1 MLNINNEPTIS
12 IFTTDNSLVV
22 SSWDNW
28 LTKATGLSEEV
39 AKGSALAELI
49 PCFTES
55 GISGHFQRVLQHG
68 IIETLPQ
75 KIYPYL
81 FECSLTIPSRYF
93 QKMQQRVT
101 IAPLKEKN
109 EIIGTIVT
117 IEDITNEL
125 EIRLNIAEQLESP
138 EENLRL
144 VAVQTLAKA
153 KISEPEQMLV
163 KALGDRSWRVRRAAV
178 DGLAA
183 ISGSTLATSLLR
195 SLREEHRNPSV
206 LNGVLQVL
214 AHGKVDIVP
223 ALIDCL
229 NSEDADLR
237 VYAALA
243 LGEQK
248 DIRAIPALQIA
259 LQDSDSNVQYHA
271 IDALGHLQAID
282 AVEDLVAIA
291 CGGDFFLAFP
301 ALDALKSI
309 SLKEVNLPKL
319 AFVANQLLP
328 LLGDELLV
336 TAVVDTL
343 AFLGDSSVVS
353 AIASLLNQPNP
364 PVPNIVSA
372 IGVLHDRYEN
382 AYHEGDYIAD
392 LAFTAIDQRGIDNLL
407 ANLHDNKPDELRAI
421 ALLLGRCDG
430 NPKTAR
436 ALTRLL
442 GEEIVRGTVIEALVR
457 YGKKVT
463 NLLIEQLSA
472 EDLEIRRAAV
482 IALGRIGDSKA
493 VPALTQLLTET
504 GASSETNQEQF
515 SSNPPLPELMVVT
528 ANSLAQIGDRRSF
541 DTLLSLIGHPD
552 STVRL
557 AVVAALNSLGH
568 PDMLNRMITLL
579 QDTDAYVRES
589 AVKIAGYFAFNEC
602 VNLLLE
608 RCQDQAEDVRKAAIE
623 LIPYLENAPVLP
635 TLIHAL
641 ERETPKVRAAAARA
655 LGQMDCTLVYPHLLK
670 ALQDKEPW
678 VRYYAAKAI
687 GWNGYT
693 EAIDTLANL
702 AHRDPSTIVRIAAVE
717 ALGQIGGARVVSF
730 LAPIAE
736 DTKLPNDLVRAALS
750 ALGQVGHPNSL
761 PPLLSALRSEDLF
774 LRVCAVKALG
784 KRGGQDIESILQDLA
799 ATDSDVT
806 VVFAAIEALAQLA
819 TKEAIAALLEL
830 TANLKHNEACI
841 IALANLGEK
850 QVEAIGKGL
859 THFNLEV
866 RCATVEVLTRLRCPR
881 ASELLIVALDDP
893 EQIVRLAAVNGL
905 EHLGN
910 RYAERKI
917 AVMAHTD
924 PDPIVRQAAQKA
936 LG

>member
-1 MLNINNEPTIS
+1 MINMNNEPKIS
-12 IFTTDNSLVV
+12 IFTTDTLLVLT
-22 SSWDNW
+22 SWDDW
-28 LTKATGLSEEV
+28 LTNATGLSEEM
-39 AKGSALAELI
+39 AKGAALVELI
-49 PCFTES
+49 PSFVES
-55 GISGHFQRVLQHG
+55 GIFGHFQRVLQHG

-75 KIYPYL
+75 KLYPYL
-81 FECSLTIPSRYF
+81 FECSLQIPSFYF
-93 QKMQQRVT
+93 QKMQQKVT
-101 IAPLKEKN
+101 IAPLKEKG

-117 IEDITNEL
+117 IEDITAEL
-125 EIRLNIAEQLESP
+125 ELRLNIAEQLESP
-138 EENLRL
+138 EENVRL
-144 VAVQTLAKA
+144 MAVQYLAKA
-153 KISEPEQMLV
+153 KIAEPEQMLV

-229 NSEDADLR
+229 NSEDEDLR
-237 VYAALA
+237 IYAALA
-243 LGEQK
+243 LGEQQ
-248 DIRAIPALQIA
+248 DVRAIPALRMA
-259 LQDSDSNVQYHA
+259 LKDSNSNVQYHA
-271 IDALGHLQAID
+271 IDALGHLQTID
-282 AVEDLVAIA
+282 AVKDLVAIA

-301 ALDALKSI
+301 ALDALRSI
-309 SLKEVNLPKL
+309 SLKEANYPKL
-319 AFVANQLLP
+319 ACVASQLVP
-328 LLGDELLV
+328 LLTDELLV

-343 AFLGDSSVVS
+343 AFLGDASVVPD
-353 AIASLLNQPNP
+353 IAALLNHSDP
-364 PVPNIVSA
+364 PVSNLVHA
-372 IGVLHDRYEN
+372 LGVLHDRYEN

-392 LAFTAIDQRGIDNLL
+392 LAFAVITKKGIDNLL
-407 ANLHDNKPDELRAI
+407 ATVHNAKPNELRVI
-421 ALLLGRCDG
+421 VILLGRSDG
-430 NPKTAR
+430 NQETAQ

-457 YGKKVT
+457 YGKRVT
-463 NLLIEQLSA
+463 HLLIEQLSA
-472 EDLEIRRAAV
+472 DDLEVRKAAV
-482 IALGRIGDSKA
+482 IALGRIGDAEA
-493 VPALTQLLTET
+493 VPALTQLLVQS
-504 GASSETNQEQF
+504 GVNSETDEAKF
-515 SSNPPLPELMVVT
+515 SPVPLPELMVVT
-528 ANSLAQIGDRRSF
+528 ANALAQIGDRRAF
-541 DTLLSLIGHPD
+541 DTLLSLIGHSD
-552 STVRL
+552 SAVRL

-608 RCQDQAEDVRKAAIE
+608 RCQDPAEDVRKAAIE

-635 TLIHAL
+635 TLINAL

-655 LGQMDCTLVYPHLLK
+655 LGQMDCTLAYTHLLK
-670 ALQDKEPW
+670 ALRDKDPW

-687 GWNGYT
+687 GWNGYA
-693 EAIDTLANL
+693 EAIEILANV
-702 AHRDPSTIVRIAAVE
+702 AHQDPSTFVRIATVE
-717 ALGQIGGARVVSF
+717 ALGQIGGPRVVSF
-730 LAPIAE
+730 LAPIVDDSNAS
-736 DTKLPNDLVRAALS
+736 NDLVRAALT

-761 PPLLSALRSEDLF
+761 PPLLCALRSEDLF
-774 LRVCAVKALG
+774 RRVCAVKALG

-799 ATDSDVT
+799 VAEADVT

-819 TKEAIAALLEL
+819 TPEAIAALLEL
-830 TANLKHNEACI
+830 TANPTRNQACI
-841 IALANLGEK
+841 IALANLGEA
-850 QVEAIGKGL
+850 QVEAIGAGL
-859 THFNLEV
+859 HHFNQEI
-866 RCATVEVLTRLRCPR
+866 RCTTVEVLTRLRCPR
-881 ASELLIVALDDP
+881 ASELLITALDDR

>member
-1 MLNINNEPTIS
+1 MLNNRNEPKIS
-12 IFTTDNSLVV
+12 IFTTDKALVV
-22 SSWDNW
+22 SSWNDW
-28 LTKATGLSEEV
+28 LTKVTGLSEEI
-39 AKGSALAELI
+39 AKGKALAELI
-49 PCFTES
+49 PSLVEP
-55 GISGHFQRVLQHG
+55 GIFEHFQHVLQHG
-68 IIETLPQ
+68 IIDTLPQ

-81 FECSLTIPSRYF
+81 FECALQMPSRNF

-101 IAPLKEKN
+101 IAPLKTIG
-109 EIIGTIVT
+109 EIVGTIVT
-117 IEDITNEL
+117 IEDITAEL
-125 EIRLNIAEQLESP
+125 EQSLNIAEQLESP
-138 EENLRL
+138 EENVRL
-144 VAVQTLAKA
+144 AAVQTLAKTNIA
-153 KISEPEQMLV
+153 EPEQMLV

-214 AHGKVDIVP
+214 SHGKVDIVP

-229 NSEDADLR
+229 NSEDEDLR
-237 VYAALA
+237 IYAALA

-248 DIRAIPALQIA
+248 DIRAIPALRMA
-259 LQDSDSNVQYHA
+259 LQDSNSNVQYHA
-271 IDALGHLQAID
+271 IDALAHLQSID
-282 AVEDLVAIA
+282 AVEDLVSIA

-309 SLKEVNLPKL
+309 SLTEANSSKL
-319 AFVANQLLP
+319 AFVATKLLP
-328 LLGDELLV
+328 LLGDELLIV
-336 TAVVDTL
+336 AVVDTL
-343 AFLGDSSVVS
+343 AFLGDASVVP
-353 AIASLLNQPNP
+353 AIAALLNQPDP
-364 PVPNIVSA
+364 PVSNLVNA
-372 IGVLHDRYEN
+372 IGNLHDRYEN

-392 LAFTAIDQRGIDNLL
+392 LAFAAITKQGIDNLL
-407 ANLHDNKPDELRAI
+407 ANVHNAKPEELRATI
-421 ALLLGRCDG
+421 LLLSRCDA
-430 NPKTAR
+430 NPEAAS

-457 YGKKVT
+457 YGKRVT
-463 NLLIEQLSA
+463 HLLIEQLSS
-472 EDLEIRRAAV
+472 EDLEVQRAAV
-482 IALGRIGDSKA
+482 IALGRIGDSTA
-493 VPALTQLLTET
+493 VPALTKLLVQS
-504 GASSETNQEQF
+504 GSNSEKNHPEI
-515 SSNPPLPELMVVT
+515 SCAPLPELMVVT
-528 ANSLAQIGDRRSF
+528 ANALAQIGDRRAF
-541 DTLLSLIGHPD
+541 DTLLTLIGHHD
-552 STVRL
+552 SAVRL
-557 AVVAALNSLGH
+557 AAVAALNSLGH

-608 RCQDQAEDVRKAAIE
+608 RCHDPSEDVRKAALE

-635 TLIHAL
+635 TLIDAL
-641 ERETPKVRAAAARA
+641 EAETPKVRAAAARA
-655 LGQMDCTLVYPHLLK
+655 LGQMDCTLAYPHLLK
-670 ALQDKEPW
+670 ALQDKDLW

-687 GWNGYT
+687 GWNGYA
-693 EAIDTLANL
+693 EAIDILANL
-702 AHRDPSTIVRIAAVE
+702 ARLDHSMIVRIASVE
-717 ALGQIGGARVVSF
+717 ALGQIGGSRVVSF
-730 LAPIAE
+730 LAPIVE
-736 DTKLPNDLVRAALS
+736 DSNLPNDLVRAAIT

-761 PPLLSALRSEDLF
+761 PPLLCALRSDDLF
-774 LRVCAVKALG
+774 RRVCVVKALG
-784 KRGGQDIESILQDLA
+784 KRGGQDIESMLQDLA
-799 ATDSDVT
+799 ATEADVT

-819 TKEAIAALLEL
+819 TPEAISALLEL
-830 TANLKHNEACI
+830 TASPTRNEACI
-841 IALANLGEK
+841 IALANLGER
-850 QVEAIGKGL
+850 QVESIGEGL
-859 THFNLEV
+859 RHFNQEV

-881 ASELLIVALDDP
+881 ASELLITALDDR

>member
-1 MLNINNEPTIS
+1 MLNMKNESKIS
-12 IFTTDNSLVV
+12 IFTTDNELVV
-22 SSWDNW
+22 TSWDDW
-28 LTKATGLSEEV
+28 LINITGLSEKD
-39 AKGSALAELI
+39 AKGKPLGKLI
-49 PCFTES
+49 PSFTKS
-55 GISGHFQRVLQHG
+55 GVSGHFQRVLQHG

-81 FECSLTIPSRYF
+81 FECPPIIPSNHF
-93 QKMQQRVT
+93 QKMQQQVT
-101 IAPLKEKN
+101 IAPLKQKG

-117 IEDITNEL
+117 IEDITADL
-125 EIRLNIAEQLESP
+125 EQSLNLAAQLESP
-138 EENLRL
+138 EENQRL
-144 VAVQTLAKA
+144 AAVKNLTKT

-163 KALGDRSWRVRRAAV
+163 KALGDPSWRVRRAAV

-229 NSEDADLR
+229 NNEDVDLR

-248 DIRAIPALQIA
+248 DVRAIPALRVA
-259 LQDSDSNVQYHA
+259 LKDSNSNVQYHA
-271 IDALGHLQAID
+271 IDALGHLQTID
-282 AVEDLVAIA
+282 AVEDLVTIA

-301 ALDALKSI
+301 ALDALKTI
-309 SLKEVNLPKL
+309 SLSENNSPKF
-319 AFVANQLLP
+319 AFVASKLLP
-328 LLGDELLV
+328 LLEDELLV
-336 TAVVDTL
+336 TAVIDTL
-343 AFLGDSSVVS
+343 AFLGDASVVP
-353 AIASLLNQPNP
+353 AIAALLNQPDP
-364 PVPNIVSA
+364 PVTNLVHA

-382 AYHEGDYIAD
+382 AYHEGGYIAD
-392 LAFTAIDQRGIDNLL
+392 LALGAITKTGIDNLL
-407 ANLHDNKPDELRAI
+407 ANVHDAKPDELRAI
-421 ALLLGRCDG
+421 VLLLGRSVG
-430 NPKTAR
+430 NQETAS

-442 GEEIVRGTVIEALVR
+442 GQEIVRNTVIEALVR
-457 YGKKVT
+457 YGKQVT
-463 NLLIEQLSA
+463 HLLIEQLSS
-472 EDLEIRRAAV
+472 EDLELQKAAV
-482 IALGRIGDSKA
+482 LALGRIGDSEA
-493 VPALTQLLTET
+493 VPALTQLLVKS
-504 GASSETNQEQF
+504 GDSSEINQREFANQ
-515 SSNPPLPELMVVT
+515 PLPELMVVT
-528 ANSLAQIGDRRSF
+528 ANALAQIGDRRAF
-541 DTLLSLIGHPD
+541 DTLLSLIGHSD
-552 STVRL
+552 SAVRL

-602 VNLLLE
+602 VTLLLE
-608 RCQDQAEDVRKAAIE
+608 RCQDPSEDVRKAAIE

-635 TLIHAL
+635 TLINAL
-641 ERETPKVRAAAARA
+641 ERETPKVKAAAARA
-655 LGQMDCTLVYPHLLK
+655 LGQMDCTLAYTHLLK
-670 ALQDKEPW
+670 ALRDRDPW
-678 VRYYAAKAI
+678 VRYYAARAI
-687 GWNGYT
+687 GWNGYA
-693 EAIDTLANL
+693 EAIDVLANL
-702 AHRDPSTIVRIAAVE
+702 AQGDSSTIVRIAAVE
-717 ALGQIGGARVVSF
+717 ALGQIGGPRVVSF
-730 LAPIAE
+730 LAPIIDDSNAS
-736 DTKLPNDLVRAALS
+736 NDLVRAALT

-774 LRVCAVKALG
+774 RRVCAVKALG
-784 KRGGQDIESILQDLA
+784 ARGGQDIESILQDLA
-799 ATDSDVT
+799 ATESDVT

-819 TKEAIAALLEL
+819 TPEAIAALLEL
-830 TANLKHNEACI
+830 TANPTSNEACI
-841 IALANLGEK
+841 IALANLGEA
-850 QVEAIGKGL
+850 QVEAIGTGL
-859 THFNLEV
+859 HHFHLEV

-881 ASELLIVALDDP
+881 ASEILITALDDP

-924 PDPIVRQAAQKA
+924 PDPTVRQAAQKA